1 MKTTS
6 INVQI
11 TKCPKQYEA
20 VRMGMEIQLEPG
32 DVEAEVIKAAH
43 AELCK
48 TYDALMD
55 PAKVMDGAEV
65 AKANQA
71 NANAKHAAAPADPAP
86 VPEKKEP
93 AKEPAK
99 EPVKEPVKEPA
110 KREPLVF
117 GDPRVQQ
124 IVRRMEKYPSKA
136 ADVMD
141 NALKYF
147 EPDAQVMNVLKLA
160 AKIV

>member
-20 VRMGMEIQLEPG
+20 VRLGMEIQLEPG

-71 NANAKHAAAPADPAP
+71 NANAKPAAAPADPAP
-86 VPEKKEP
+86 APEK
-93 AKEPAK
+93 
-99 EPVKEPVKEPA
+99 KEPA

-124 IVRRMEKYPSKA
+124 IVKRMEKDPSKA
-136 ADVMD
+136 AEVMD